1 MSSPIYCTCAVN
13 KLNHTKIKI
22 MEITEDISTELFQE
36 AHDYK
41 FSTSEIIF
49 QGNKTNILVEG
60 EVLEA
65 QIKISNDRYLLF
77 LTHNCMFEETL
88 TIALVDFNKGKV
100 IESMW
105 LGSAYNTDF
114 LYGPRIKNN
123 KIYFE
128 FLSQKTWCLQ
138 VFNTRKYSFL
148 SLMLFSI
155 IHRAFSLKSYFHI
168 RKI

>member
-1 MSSPIYCTCAVN
+1 
-13 KLNHTKIKI
+13 
-22 MEITEDISTELFQE
+22 MEITKDISTELFQE

-65 QIKISNDRYLLF
+65 QIKISNDKYLLF
-77 LTHNCMFEETL
+77 LTHNSMFEETL
-88 TIALVDFNKGKV
+88 TIALVDFNKGEV

-114 LYGPRIKNN
+114 FCGLKIKNN

-148 SLMLFSI
+148 SLLPFSI

-168 RKI
+168 SKI